1 MKHLF
6 LNNLPLYFSILG
18 IVYPCACGFGSMG
31 GTSSRDGFLSED
43 VPLVRKATRIEEL
56 AELARDG
63 NVQAMRK
70 LGRISYQGRGVKQ
83 STRIAIKWWKE
94 AAEHGDA
101 PSMMYLGDL
110 YRTGDGV
117 KKNAERAFS
126 YYKEA
131 LEATEDS
138 SDKIKAQAIKTIY
151 PRIVKLPLSVTLS
164 WLKERCNENDIEA
177 MYVLGSMP
185 EKRMNELLSKDE
197 SKAHLIRAAIGNH
210 ETAKEL
216 IAKAPIMEYE
226 EYWDH
231 VAENQPPTE
240 AVALAKRLLSNSQCT
255 EAEKAKA
262 IQYYS
267 IAARRHNKEAEQ
279 WLTTYQNEQID
290 ECLHYLKAGRVDK
303 AKEALVKLE
312 DEPFFNANVI
322 LRELLVTSP
331 AYARSVELVLGYVDN
346 RQTKSQGGEPLPVL
360 AIRNKQPKDII
371 QVLAKAGFDLNAADP
386 KTQETPLMIAAQQNN
401 TELVAYLL
409 KVSGIDTTARN
420 KKNQTAAELT
430 TSAACKQ
437 EFENFAKIHSEQQQK
452 NKKDLL
458 NQLLTQDDDERFYR
472 LVQFIANNDKEA
484 LAYLLENGLPV
495 NIRNEGLKD
504 FFSITNEKVQAEAAA
519 HILLN
524 NYPQYVDTINELKL
538 FSFDETLLYH
548 AVLHGNT
555 EIAQMLIDY
564 GADVNAHSNYGT
576 TPLFAAAYSNNPVM
590 VEMLLKAG
598 AKPSL
603 YQPIYVEAY
612 LNAEEAFKS
621 RNIKQISLVFLSRTY
636 GASTTIADMATAG
649 DIPPAT
655 AQLIKNELKPQTQ
668 NTAQNKGKVKRKRKT
683 NNNKIHKNN
692 DDDSLLSNTGL
703 SIGGGILL
711 LAALSFLIR
720 TNKKTPKEPQS
731 TITAPTKS
739 NKL

>member
-70 LGRISYQGRGVKQ
+70 LARISYQGRGVKQ

-94 AAEHGDA
+94 AAEYGDA

-151 PRIVKLPLSVTLS
+151 PRIQKLPLSVTLS

-185 EKRMNELLSKDE
+185 EKRMNELLSKDG

-240 AVALAKRLLSNSQCT
+240 AVALAKRLLNNSQCT

-267 IAARRHNKEAEQ
+267 IAAQRHNKEAEQ
-279 WLTTYQNEQID
+279 WLTTYQSEQID

-322 LRELLVTSP
+322 IRELLVTSP

-346 RQTKSQGGEPLPVL
+346 RQTESQGGEPLPVL

-371 QVLAKAGFDLNAADP
+371 QVLANAGFDLNAADP

-409 KVSGIDTTARN
+409 KVDGIDTSARN

-430 TSAACKQ
+430 TSASCKQ

-458 NQLLTQDDDERFYR
+458 NQLLTQDNDDRFYR

-484 LAYLLENGLPV
+484 IAYLLENGLPV

-504 FFSITNEKVQAEAAA
+504 VFSVTNEKVQAEAAA

-524 NYPQYVDTINELKL
+524 NYPQYVDTICDLKL

-548 AVLHGNT
+548 AALRGNS

-576 TPLFAAAYSNNPVM
+576 TPLFAAAFSNSPQI

-621 RNIKQISLVFLSRTY
+621 RNIKQISLVFQSHTY
-636 GASTTIADMATAG
+636 GGSITLADLAATG
-649 DIPPAT
+649 DMPSAT
-655 AQLIKNELKPQTQ
+655 AQLIKNELKDKKTDL
-668 NTAQNKGKVKRKRKT
+668 NKGKTKPKRKK
-683 NNNKIHKNN
+683 NNNKIHKNDN
-692 DDDSLLSNTGL
+692 ENSLLPDMGL

-720 TNKKTPKEPQS
+720 KKQKKMPNEPQS
-731 TITAPTKS
+731 TITAPSKS
-739 NKL
+739 NKQ

>member
-1 MKHLF
+1 MKNSF
-6 LNNLPLYFSILG
+6 LNNLPIYFSILG
-18 IVYPCACGFGSMG
+18 IIYPYASGYGSMG
-31 GTSSRDGFLSED
+31 GTSSRDNFLSED

-346 RQTKSQGGEPLPVL
+346 RQTESQGGEPLPVL

-371 QVLAKAGFDLNAADP
+371 QVLAKAGFDLNASDP

-409 KVSGIDTTARN
+409 KVDGIDTSARN

-430 TSAACKQ
+430 TSASCKR
-437 EFENFAKIHSEQQQK
+437 EFENFAKIQAEQKREKQE
-452 NKKDLL
+452 DFLE
-458 NQLLTQDDDERFYR
+458 QLLTQDDDERFYQ
-472 LVQFIANNDKEA
+472 LVQFIANNEKEA
-484 LAYLLENGLPV
+484 LAYLLEKGLPA
-495 NIRNEGLKD
+495 NIRNKGLKD
-504 FFSITNEKVQAEAAA
+504 IFSCTDEKVEAEAAA
-519 HILLN
+519 HLLN
-524 NYPQYVDTINELKL
+524 NYPQYIDTICDLKL

-555 EIAQMLIDY
+555 EIAQMLINY
-564 GADVNAHSNYGT
+564 GADVNAHSNYGR

-598 AKPSL
+598 AAPSIH
-603 YQPIYVEAY
+603 QPIYVEAY
-612 LNAEEAFKS
+612 HNAEKAFSS
-621 RNIKQISLVFLSRTY
+621 RDVNQISLFFQSRTY
-636 GASTTIADMATAG
+636 GASTTIANMATAG

-655 AQLIKNELKPQTQ
+655 AQLIKNELKSQAQ

-731 TITAPTKS
+731 TIAAPSKS